1 MVAPLSLCVFRL
13 FFHLRDFRF
22 HGFDQL
28 GELFLAFFTC
38 LGIHVPRDAFA
49 VNSRCESSL
58 VQVVVYHRHAT
69 GATLAYLAL
78 VGLKFLL
85 WRGFCGGGFT
95 YALRKFGH
103 LRVCTAAHA
112 IHDMQVIGFG
122 EAAALAVVQ
131 HACPIVVVCGNG
143 RTERDSDLLKAKLI
157 GKPFRICLYFNSE
170 IASPMVFSS
179 ASRPYLSTS
188 ALFFS
193 P

>member
-1 MVAPLSLCVFRL
+1 MA
-13 FFHLRDFRF
+13 
-22 HGFDQL
+22 
-28 GELFLAFFTC
+28 
-38 LGIHVPRDAFA
+38 
-49 VNSRCESSL
+49 L
-58 VQVVVYHRHAT
+58 VRV
-69 GATLAYLAL
+69 GSLAL
-78 VGLKFLL
+78 
-85 WRGFCGGGFT
+85 GGSGSGIC
-95 YALRKFGH
+95 AS
-103 LRVCTAAHA
+103 VAAAHA